1 MGCGNI
7 LKNIEYISADIG
19 YELDQGTKSNEK
31 EVTEF
36 LLQNNFR
43 HLDIND
49 RKVNLF
55 RNIEYIT

>member
-1 MGCGNI
+1 MGCENI

-49 RKVNLF
+49 RRVNLF

>member
-49 RKVNLF
+49 RRVNLF